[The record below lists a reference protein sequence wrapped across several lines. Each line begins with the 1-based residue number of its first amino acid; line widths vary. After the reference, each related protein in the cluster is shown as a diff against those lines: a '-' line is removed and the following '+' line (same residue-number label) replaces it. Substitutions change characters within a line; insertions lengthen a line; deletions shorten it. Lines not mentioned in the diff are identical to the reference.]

1 MNGYLKKRTKL
12 LPIAARSYESEQ
24 DLIDMQSLLMD
35 ARSQTDDWR
44 YAHIGELIFNFFM
57 VASHLDPHK
66 HIRLW
71 YDAGE
76 LVGYAI
82 LGEDPSLDWQVLPA
96 YEWCG
101 IEDEAI
107 AWGENLVS
115 ELCRENEKA
124 WGGAIVSG
132 ARQDNQKRF
141 AFLEQHGFHPG
152 GEFSEVNMLRT
163 LNERIPDS
171 VIPAGYEIRSM
182 SDEDIPRRAEI
193 QHDVWQPWTVGNVSE
208 KDYAYFMQLP
218 SYQRDL
224 DIIAIA
230 PDGVIASYVN
240 CWIDPVNKIGDFGP
254 VGARP
259 DHRRKGLTRA
269 VLLEGL
275 RRMQAYGMNRVCVS
289 TGISNIPAKNL
300 YESIGFIIVNQYIE
314 FLKKNDEGK
323 DHKND

>member
-1 MNGYLKKRTKL
+1 MNGNLKKRTKL
-12 LPIAARSYESEQ
+12 LSLSARSYDSEQ
-24 DLIDMQSLLMD
+24 DLIDMQSLLME

-44 YAHIGELIFNFFM
+44 YAHVGELIFNFFM
-57 VASHLDPHK
+57 IASHLDPHK

-71 YDAGE
+71 YDAGK
-76 LVGYAI
+76 LVGFAM

-101 IEDEAI
+101 IEDQAM
-107 AWGENLVS
+107 AWGENLVA
-115 ELCRENEKA
+115 ELRRGDLKK

-132 ARQDNQKRF
+132 ARQDNHQRF

-152 GEFSEVNMLRT
+152 GEFSEVNMLRS
-163 LNERIPDS
+163 LDEPIPDS

-182 SDEDIPRRAEI
+182 SGEDIARRAEI
-193 QHDVWQPWTVGNVSE
+193 QHEVWQPWTVGNVSE
-208 KDYAYFMQLP
+208 KDYACFMQLP
-218 SYQRDL
+218 GYQRDL
-224 DIIAIA
+224 DIIALTS
-230 PDGVIASYVN
+230 DGAIVSYVN

-254 VGARP
+254 VGASP
-259 DHRRKGLTRA
+259 AHRRKGLTRA

-275 RRMQAYGMNRVCVS
+275 RRMHTYGMERVCVS

-300 YESIGFIIVNQYIE
+300 YESIGFRTVNQYIE

-323 DHKND
+323 EDKND